1 MLSGLRWFETYVP
14 RSLVMRLIRLGEGGV
29 ESEER
34 PVTVMFTDIVGFT
47 AASQRLTPRDTADFL
62 NHHFA
67 LVAAAIDASGGTL
80 DKYMGDAVMAFWGAP
95 DDQPDHAA
103 RACRAALAR
112 MRAVVAANRA
122 RKARGRA
129 PAHGLPSSRDR
140 VCPSV

>member
-62 NHHFA
+62 NHQFA
-67 LVAAAIDASGGTL
+67 LFAAAPHASRSPPDNSLGA
-80 DKYMGDAVMAFWGAP
+80 AVL
-95 DDQPDHAA
+95 
-103 RACRAALAR
+103 ACRGPP
-112 MRAVVAANRA
+112 
-122 RKARGRA
+122 GR
-129 PAHGLPSSRDR
+129 PPHPSTR
-140 VCPSV
+140 P

>member
-1 MLSGLRWFETYVP
+1 
-14 RSLVMRLIRLGEGGV
+14 MRLIRLGEGGV

-62 NHHFA
+62 NHHFD

-95 DDQPDHAA
+95 DDQPDHAE
-103 RACRAALAR
+103 RACRAALEI
-112 MRAVVAANRA
+112 MRAVVRSEEHTSELKSLL
-122 RKARGRA
+122 R
-129 PAHGLPSSRDR
+129 
-140 VCPSV
+140 

>member
-1 MLSGLRWFETYVP
+1 
-14 RSLVMRLIRLGEGGV
+14 MRISDWSSDVCSSDL
-29 ESEER
+29 

-95 DDQPDHAA
+95 DDQPDQAE
-103 RACRAALAR
+103 RACRAALAI
-112 MRAVVAANRA
+112 MRAAVADHRA
-122 RKARGRA
+122 DRKSTS
-129 PAHGLPSSRDR
+129 LNSRH
-140 VCPSV
+140 

>member
-95 DDQPDHAA
+95 AAQSSDERRVGKEGVRTCRSRVSPD
-103 RACRAALAR
+103 
-112 MRAVVAANRA
+112 
-122 RKARGRA
+122 
-129 PAHGLPSSRDR
+129 P
-140 VCPSV
+140 